1 MVRLIEWVLAAVIRL
16 RPEPCA
22 PRGRVS
28 GTSGLRPASTRPVSR
43 PPFFFFSQREDF
55 GWKERERENNKTSTG
70 PRNVASSFKGG
81 ASSLLVRERRRFF
94 FREEHQTCQ
103 ISRECVIYPGLSLVS
118 DCVFSYTYAV
128 LRIESNLLTLPF
140 LHKCQGF
147 TARTCSCTK

>member
-1 MVRLIEWVLAAVIRL
+1 MGLGRRDQVKARAL
-16 RPEPCA
+16 RTTWACLGDE
-22 PRGRVS
+22 
-28 GTSGLRPASTRPVSR
+28 R
-43 PPFFFFSQREDF
+43 PPACQHPPRLSASIFFFSQREDF

-81 ASSLLVRERRRFF
+81 ASPLLVRERRRFF

-103 ISRECVIYPGLSLVS
+103 ISCECVIYPGLSLVS